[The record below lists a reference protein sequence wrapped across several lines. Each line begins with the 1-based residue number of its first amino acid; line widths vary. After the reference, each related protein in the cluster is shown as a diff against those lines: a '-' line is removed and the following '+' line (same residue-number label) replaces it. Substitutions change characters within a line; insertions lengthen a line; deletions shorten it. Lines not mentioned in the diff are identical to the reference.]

1 MSKAIQQY
9 LAIYAEPESRQLTA
23 FPNIQLDHSLVIP
36 CFRETPAFAERLQ
49 SSLMTEQKI
58 LGIVV
63 INQPPGPVDPL
74 NKNLLHYFCQLGIAW
89 QSAGLTLFRA
99 ATGESYWLVVDRFS
113 DGLCINKKL
122 GVGLARKIG
131 CDIAVQL
138 IEKGVCGNKWVY
150 TSDADAHLPQ
160 NYFTPFATTGNSSA
174 AVFATKH
181 TATSATL
188 PSVLAATQLYEQA
201 LGYYVRGLTWAGSP
215 YNFPTIGS
223 AMAVCARAYCQARGF
238 PKRSGG
244 EDFYLLNKL
253 AKLGSV
259 ARVNSVCVEIEARV
273 SDRVPFGTGPAVE
286 KILALENPADFT
298 YYAPE
303 VFTAL
308 KSWMERIPNIWPALQ
323 SRNDPLQGLH
333 SGIVAIL
340 AESGIATLWEHL
352 LKQVNS
358 APKCEAAVHH
368 WFDAFR
374 TLKFIRQLQE
384 TQFPAAP
391 LAQSLRT
398 AEFMRDALS

>member
-9 LAIYAEPESRQLTA
+9 LAIYAEPESRQLTD
-23 FPNIQLDHSLVIP
+23 FPNIQLDNSLVIP
-36 CFRETPAFAERLQ
+36 CFRETPAFAERLN
-49 SSLMTEQKI
+49 SFLMKEQKI

-63 INQPPGPVDPL
+63 INQPPGPADPL
-74 NKNLLHYFCQLGIAW
+74 NKNLLKYFDQSEIVW
-89 QSAGLTLFRA
+89 QSIGITLCRA
-99 ATGESYWLVVDRFS
+99 AAGESYWLVVDRFS
-113 DGLCINKKL
+113 DGRCIDKKL

-131 CDIAVQL
+131 CDIAIQL
-138 IEKGVCGNKWVY
+138 IQKGMCRTNWIY

-160 NYFTPFATTGNSSA
+160 NYFTPFATTDNSSA

-201 LGYYVRGLTWAGSP
+201 LDYYVRGLMWAGSP
-215 YNFPTIGS
+215 YGFPTIGS

-253 AKLGSV
+253 AKLGSIT
-259 ARVNSVCVEIEARV
+259 RVNSVCVEIEARV
-273 SDRVPFGTGPAVE
+273 SDRVPFGTGPAVG
-286 KILALENPADFT
+286 KILALQSPADFI

-308 KSWMERIPNIWPALQ
+308 KSWMEHIPNIWPALQ
-323 SRNDPLQGLH
+323 SSTDPLQGLH
-333 SGIVAIL
+333 FGIVAIL

-358 APKCEAAVHH
+358 AHKCEAAVHH

-384 TQFPAAP
+384 NQFPAVP

-398 AEFMRDALS
+398 AEFMWDTL